1 MTRLAMILAL
11 ALCMPWPASAAR
23 LGKLAV
29 LSGVGQPLSAEIEVL
44 VTKEE
49 ESSLSANIML
59 IDGIG
64 DDASVSALRSAGPK
78 VSVEKHGAAVF
89 LKLVTEKPFS
99 RPSTTVFMELRWA
112 SGRRMH
118 EYVITFPEPV
128 RPPSSSPAPVVPL
141 PALPPMEAPSPPV
154 TPPSPATPPSS
165 ASPSTASPPAAT
177 QSVATPS
184 TVTPPVSGRT
194 RLVEKGE
201 TLSKI
206 VRESRYDGVSA
217 MQMLS
222 AYLQANPDA
231 FVEANMNR
239 LIAGKTLSV
248 PERDAVIAIDNREA
262 TELFIAQVT
271 QFDEYRAT
279 LTARVT
285 NAPAKPE
292 SAPSQTATGTIKPP
306 GVIRPAPPATDVLR
320 VSPSVAKN
328 VPSSSPKAPST
339 EEDKIVSE
347 KTIVDSAERI
357 KVLEKNIEDL
367 RILASITAKNIPP
380 PATTS
385 IVAQSNWIIGAVI
398 AGITL
403 LIAGFLVH
411 RTRKAAKPV
420 VEPRIRRRSVDQNPS
435 TVDQPTAD
443 SFAADDLSHG
453 VKVP

>member
-89 LKLVTEKPFS
+89 LKLVTEKPLS

-118 EYVITFPEPV
+118 EYVITLPETV
-128 RPPSSSPAPVVPL
+128 RPPSSQPAPATPL
-141 PALPPMEAPSPPV
+141 PAMPPAEAPSPPAL
-154 TPPSPATPPSS
+154 SPAATPLS

-206 VRESRYDGVSA
+206 VRETRYDGVSA

-239 LIAGKTLSV
+239 LIAGKMLSV

-262 TELFIAQVT
+262 TALFIAQVT

-279 LTARVT
+279 LTARVAD
-285 NAPAKPE
+285 APAKPE
-292 SAPSQTATGTIKPP
+292 RAPSQTATGAIKPP
-306 GVIRPAPPATDVLR
+306 EVTRPTPSATDVLR
-320 VSPSVAKN
+320 VSPSVAKSE
-328 VPSSSPKAPST
+328 PSSPSKAPST
-339 EEDKIVSE
+339 EEDKIVNE

-367 RILASITAKNIPP
+367 RILASITAKNTPPP

-385 IVAQSNWIIGAVI
+385 ILAQSNWVIGAVI
-398 AGITL
+398 ASVVL
-403 LIAGFLVH
+403 LIAGFLVY
-411 RTRKAAKPV
+411 RTRKAEKPV
-420 VEPRIRRRSVDQNPS
+420 VEPRIRRRSAERDSS
-435 TVDQPTAD
+435 TVDQPTTD
-443 SFAADDLSHG
+443 NFAVDDLSLG
-453 VKVP
+453 IKVP